1 MENMTE
7 VAPNQLPLFADMLTV
22 EQEQRV
28 AEAKSSAKK
37 QMNRERLEVIRKAA
51 SVDAAG
57 FTSSQYSYSTEC
69 KKITRSINVNKW
81 SEESKHVE
89 VELDQFNGNFFI
101 LFDEYDKNKNEIIK
115 RKALITL
122 WDGDKYIECYALNQ
136 NSRAMKPTTILTKMA
151 EAAETAKY
159 KYELANKTKSNIEYT
174 VDKYKKLYPNA
185 EVEAGKGYTSGRGK
199 YDEYDTVTIK
209 FKSGSYIIFKVY
221 TTPDQE
227 YVAKTYDAVVSKMTN
242 TELMDHFNAQ

>member
-69 KKITRSINVNKW
+69 K
-81 SEESKHVE
+81 E
-89 VELDQFNGNFFI
+89 
-101 LFDEYDKNKNEIIK
+101 
-115 RKALITL
+115 
-122 WDGDKYIECYALNQ
+122 
-136 NSRAMKPTTILTKMA
+136 TI
-151 EAAETAKY
+151 
-159 KYELANKTKSNIEYT
+159 
-174 VDKYKKLYPNA
+174 
-185 EVEAGKGYTSGRGK
+185 
-199 YDEYDTVTIK
+199 
-209 FKSGSYIIFKVY
+209 
-221 TTPDQE
+221 
-227 YVAKTYDAVVSKMTN
+227 
-242 TELMDHFNAQ
+242 